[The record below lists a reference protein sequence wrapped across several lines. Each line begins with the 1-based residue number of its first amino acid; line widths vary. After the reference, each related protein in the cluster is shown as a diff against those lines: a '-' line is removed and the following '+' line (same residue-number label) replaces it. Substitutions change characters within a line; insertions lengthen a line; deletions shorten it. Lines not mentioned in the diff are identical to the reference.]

1 MHYGALLHVSS
12 INYYQLRGLEKCQQ
26 RHDWHTL
33 GSTETQLCHPP
44 VTVIFWQQSH
54 IYPTLDLGLHSS
66 TTRANIM
73 RNTLLCAIVALL
85 LRIDPTNAQG
95 QATSTSLD
103 TVVLCDAVESY
114 ACAFRLVTG
123 PSPICTTETN
133 CTYPVGKY
141 SITFS
146 FTSGISN
153 GTNIQGNVQAWNGF
167 STGIHWAVG
176 NKTCDAMVNKTLCTS
191 CTVCSDQ
198 TETFSADCTN
208 IPNGIKTSCQN
219 ILPVFYPL
227 DSAFSY
233 PNASVGGSISSNF
246 SLTNPSHDDLF
257 TKHDLGGTN
266 VPGITQAPTP
276 NFRNM
281 PTPLPAGS
289 AGNPAAKTSGAKMN
303 SLLVG
308 SATLLMGWLLVST
321 SWTL

>member
-1 MHYGALLHVSS
+1 LSDSISALTNCSRQPHDKGDNIIMRSTLLYSIGALLL
-12 INYYQLRGLEKCQQ
+12 Q
-26 RHDWHTL
+26 
-33 GSTETQLCHPP
+33 
-44 VTVIFWQQSH
+44 
-54 IYPTLDLGLHSS
+54 
-66 TTRANIM
+66 
-73 RNTLLCAIVALL
+73 
-85 LRIDPTNAQG
+85 IDPTSAQG

-123 PSPICTTETN
+123 PSPICPTETN

-146 FTSGISN
+146 FTSGVSN
-153 GTNIQGNVQAWNGF
+153 GTNIQGNVQAWNGL

-176 NKTCDAMVNKTLCTS
+176 NKTCEAMVNKTLCTS

-208 IPNGIKTSCQN
+208 IPDGIKTSCQN

-227 DSAFSY
+227 DSAFAY

-276 NFRNM
+276 NFKNM
-281 PTPLPAGS
+281 PTPLPVGPG
-289 AGNPAAKTSGAKMN
+289 GNPAAKTSGAKMN
-303 SLLVG
+303 SLLIG
-308 SATLLMGWLLVST
+308 CATMLIGWILVST
-321 SWTL
+321 SWKL